1 MHLSF
6 KRLLNYFIILN
17 LLFIN
22 SVLGL
27 ENRILFKVNNEIIT
41 TIDILN
47 ESNYLK
53 ALNKNAQTLDEKT
66 LIEISKNSIIREII
80 KKDTVDVELI
90 NTDIEEDLLNNAL
103 KNIYQ
108 NLNLNSNDE
117 FAKFLNNY
125 DLNLDYIKNKI
136 SIEILWNRLIVSKFR
151 SKIFIDQNN
160 VEQQLKEIQTAG
172 TKQLSLSEIYFT
184 SNNLEEL
191 NKKFNQIK
199 NDIENSGFD
208 KAALIHSKSNSAS
221 QNGDIGWINENS
233 LNPNIKSILMDIKI
247 GELTQP
253 ITVPGGYLVLKL
265 KEQRIVENKI
275 DLNKERENLIRSL
288 TNQQFNQFSNI
299 YYKRIEKDSIIDEL

>member
-1 MHLSF
+1 M
-6 KRLLNYFIILN
+6 KKLLNHFIILY

-53 ALNKNAQTLDEKT
+53 ALNKNAQSLDEKT

-184 SNNLEEL
+184 ANNLEEL
-191 NKKFNQIK
+191 NNKFNQIK
-199 NDIENSGFD
+199 NDIENSSFD

-233 LNPNIKSILMDIKI
+233 LNPNIRSILMDIKI
-247 GELTQP
+247 GEFTQP

-275 DLNKERENLIRSL
+275 DIDKERENLIRSL

>member
-1 MHLSF
+1 M
-6 KRLLNYFIILN
+6 KKLLNYFIILN

-53 ALNKNAQTLDEKT
+53 ALNKNAQSLDEKT

-80 KKDTVDVELI
+80 KKDTVDVELT

-108 NLNLNSNDE
+108 NLDLNSNDE

-191 NKKFNQIK
+191 NNKFNQIK

-247 GELTQP
+247 GEFTKP

>member
-1 MHLSF
+1 MN
-6 KRLLNYFIILN
+6 KLLNYFIILN

-53 ALNKNAQTLDEKT
+53 ALNKNAQSLDEKT

-247 GELTQP
+247 GEFTKP

>member
-1 MHLSF
+1 M
-6 KRLLNYFIILN
+6 KKLLNYFIILN

-53 ALNKNAQTLDEKT
+53 ALNKNAQSLDEKT

-90 NTDIEEDLLNNAL
+90 NTDIVEDLLNNAL

-108 NLNLNSNDE
+108 NLDLNSNDE

-221 QNGDIGWINENS
+221 QNGDIGWINQNS

-247 GELTQP
+247 GEFTKP

>member
-1 MHLSF
+1 M
-6 KRLLNYFIILN
+6 KKLLNYFIILN

-53 ALNKNAQTLDEKT
+53 ALNKNAQSLDEKT

-199 NDIENSGFD
+199 NEIESSGFD

-247 GELTQP
+247 GEFTQP

-275 DLNKERENLIRSL
+275 DLNKERENLIRNL

>member
-1 MHLSF
+1 M
-6 KRLLNYFIILN
+6 KKLLNYFIILN

-53 ALNKNAQTLDEKT
+53 ALNKNAQSLDEKT

-136 SIEILWNRLIVSKFR
+136 SIEILWNRLIVLKFR

-247 GELTQP
+247 GEFTQP

-275 DLNKERENLIRSL
+275 DLDKERENLIRSL

>member
-1 MHLSF
+1 M
-6 KRLLNYFIILN
+6 KKLLNYFIILN

-53 ALNKNAQTLDEKT
+53 ALNKNAQSLDEKT
-66 LIEISKNSIIREII
+66 LIEISKNSLIREII

-208 KAALIHSKSNSAS
+208 KAVLIHSKSNSAS
-221 QNGDIGWINENS
+221 QNGNIGWINENS

-247 GELTQP
+247 GEFTKP

>member
-1 MHLSF
+1 M
-6 KRLLNYFIILN
+6 KKLLNYFIILN

-53 ALNKNAQTLDEKT
+53 ALNKNAQSLDEKT

-103 KNIYQ
+103 RNIYQ

-247 GELTQP
+247 GEFTQP

-265 KEQRIVENKI
+265 EEQRIVENKI

>member
-1 MHLSF
+1 M
-6 KRLLNYFIILN
+6 KKLLNYFIILN

-53 ALNKNAQTLDEKT
+53 ALNKNAQSLDEKT

-80 KKDTVDVELI
+80 KKDTVNIELI
-90 NTDIEEDLLNNAL
+90 NIDIEEDLLNNAL
-103 KNIYQ
+103 RNIYQ

-125 DLNLDYIKNKI
+125 DLNLDYVKNKI

-160 VEQQLKEIQTAG
+160 VEQQLKEIQEAG

-184 SNNLEEL
+184 ANNLEEL

-247 GELTQP
+247 GEFTQP